1 MPLLRGLALAHW
13 LRLTVALNRQFIR
26 ARGAPMHVTSLPSGP
41 PFGRT
46 RSFAARVAWV
56 VVPSFL
62 AALPV
67 LLALFGGPEV
77 KQMRPD
83 ALGVAVWFVLLV
95 IAESHPVPLPRGG
108 TITIASVLDIGAI
121 LLFGPWI
128 AGALDLLTAIPAQ
141 LFLLRERPA
150 AAVLNGGIY
159 ASTTILAGC
168 AYLAAGG
175 ALGAPSPGDFLPIL
189 LAGALYYAVNTGWVS
204 LLVGAHT
211 QESARTIWRQQF
223 RDGLL
228 QHGLAIGFGL
238 LFAQVRVAAGIPGV
252 LLLVVPLF
260 LARYALRL
268 YADLREDLVSF
279 VRALSTALDA
289 VDPYTHRHSVR
300 VAGYSVR
307 VARHLALPES
317 EVEMIH
323 YAALVHDIG
332 KIAQR
337 PDVIRKPT
345 PLDDEERRLMMRHP
359 EAGAKIVE
367 QIRALR
373 GAAEMVRTH
382 HWRPDGKGYPPG
394 LTEAQVPLGA
404 RIIHV
409 CDAFDAMTSDR
420 PYRRGLPIERALSEL
435 CRHAGAQFDSE
446 IVAAL
451 VELHESGALDVVR
464 SGEEASAS
472 DLEFPEPEAR
482 EASR

>member
-1 MPLLRGLALAHW
+1 MKV
-13 LRLTVALNRQFIR
+13 T
-26 ARGAPMHVTSLPSGP
+26 TSLPTSR
-41 PFGRT
+41 PFARL
-46 RSFAARVAWV
+46 RSRAARLAWLV
-56 VVPSFL
+56 FPSFV

-67 LLALFGGPEV
+67 LLAIFGGEEV
-77 KQMRPD
+77 KQSHGD
-83 ALGVAVWFVLLV
+83 TIGIAVWFVLLLV
-95 IAESHPVPLPRGG
+95 AESHPVPLPRGG
-108 TITIASVLDIGAI
+108 TTTIASVLDVGAI

-128 AGALDLLTAIPAQ
+128 AGALDLVTAIPAQ
-141 LFLLRERPA
+141 LIMLRERPGA
-150 AAVLNGGIY
+150 AILNGGIY

-175 ALGAPSPGDFLPIL
+175 ALGAPRMTDFVPIL
-189 LAGALYYAVNTGWVS
+189 LAGALYYAVNTGWVC
-204 LLVGAHT
+204 LFVGANT
-211 QESARTIWRQQF
+211 QESPRTIWRQQF
-223 RDGLL
+223 RDGVFL
-228 QHGLAIGFGL
+228 HGLAVAFGL

-289 VDPYTHRHSVR
+289 VDPYTHKHSVR
-300 VAGYSVR
+300 VASYSVC
-307 VARHLALPES
+307 VARHLGLPEP

-345 PLDDEERRLMMRHP
+345 PLDDEERKLMMRHP

-367 QIRALR
+367 QIRALKA
-373 GAAEMVRTH
+373 AAEMVRTH

-394 LTEAQVPLGA
+394 LTALDVPLGA
-404 RIIHV
+404 RVIHV

-420 PYRRGLPIERALSEL
+420 PYRSGLPVARALSEL
-435 CRHAGAQFDSE
+435 HRHAGTQFDAE

-451 VELHESGALDVVR
+451 VELHEAGSLEVVR
-464 SGEEASAS
+464 NGSEEITPAPWMAPTGHRRGEGPASATQ
-472 DLEFPEPEAR
+472 PAAP
-482 EASR
+482 

>member
-1 MPLLRGLALAHW
+1 
-13 LRLTVALNRQFIR
+13 
-26 ARGAPMHVTSLPSGP
+26 MHVTTSLSYSTA
-41 PFGRT
+41 FA
-46 RSFAARVAWV
+46 RSRSIAARVAWF

-67 LLALFGGPEV
+67 LLALFGGAEV
-77 KQMRPD
+77 KQTRVDVSGM
-83 ALGVAVWFVLLV
+83 VVWFVLLV

-108 TITIASVLDIGAI
+108 TITIASVLDVGAI
-121 LLFGPWI
+121 LLFGPWV

-175 ALGAPSPGDFLPIL
+175 ALGAPRVQDFLPIL
-189 LAGALYYAVNTGWVS
+189 LAGSLYYAVNTGWVS

-211 QESARTIWRQQF
+211 QESPRTIWRQQF

-228 QHGLAIGFGL
+228 QQALAIGFGL

-252 LLLVVPLF
+252 LLLTVPLF

-268 YADLREDLVSF
+268 YADLREDLVGF

-345 PLDDEERRLMMRHP
+345 PLTHAERLLMMRHP
-359 EAGAKIVE
+359 EAGANIVG

-373 GAAEMVRTH
+373 AAAEMVRTH
-382 HWRPDGKGYPPG
+382 HWRPDGRGYPSG
-394 LTEAQVPLGA
+394 LTEAEVPLGA

-420 PYRRGLPIERALSEL
+420 SYRRGLPVSRALDEL
-435 CRHAGAQFDSE
+435 AAKAGTEFDEE

-451 VELHESGALDVVR
+451 VQLHEAGALDDVR
-464 SGEEASAS
+464 EAGAHA
-472 DLEFPEPEAR
+472 DEVFLAAAEPAVAAAPEPAAGAR
-482 EASR
+482 

>member
-1 MPLLRGLALAHW
+1 
-13 LRLTVALNRQFIR
+13 
-26 ARGAPMHVTSLPSGP
+26 MHVTRPSSSAIPVRPRSLAY
-41 PFGRT
+41 RI
-46 RSFAARVAWV
+46 ARF

-67 LLALFGGPEV
+67 LLAIFGGSEV
-77 KQMRPD
+77 KQTRPD
-83 ALGVAVWFVLLV
+83 LPGIAVWFVLLV

-108 TITIASVLDIGAI
+108 TITIASVLDVGAI

-128 AGALDLLTAIPAQ
+128 AGALDLITAIPAQ

-150 AAVLNGGIY
+150 AAILNGGIY
-159 ASTTILAGC
+159 ASTTILAGS

-175 ALGAPSPGDFLPIL
+175 GLGAPHFSDLVPIL
-189 LAGALYYAVNTGWVS
+189 LGGSLYYAVNTGWVS
-204 LLVGAHT
+204 LLVGANT
-211 QESARTIWRQQF
+211 RESARTIWRQQF
-223 RDGLL
+223 GDGLL

-289 VDPYTHRHSVR
+289 VDPYTHKHSVR
-300 VAGYSVR
+300 VAAYSVC

-367 QIRALR
+367 QIRALK
-373 GAAEMVRTH
+373 GAAVMVRTH
-382 HWRPDGKGYPPG
+382 HWRPDGKGYPVG
-394 LTEAQVPLGA
+394 LAESEVPLGA

-420 PYRRGLPIERALSEL
+420 PYRRGLPVERALAEL
-435 CRHAGAQFDSE
+435 QRHAGSQFDAS

-451 VELHESGALDVVR
+451 VSLHEAGALEVVR
-464 SGEEASAS
+464 NGNEESFEGHLQAA
-472 DLEFPEPEAR
+472 EPM
-482 EASR
+482 SRHS

>member
-1 MPLLRGLALAHW
+1 
-13 LRLTVALNRQFIR
+13 
-26 ARGAPMHVTSLPSGP
+26 MHVTTSLPSSSP
-41 PFGRT
+41 LQ
-46 RSFAARVAWV
+46 RSRSWAARVAWI

-77 KQMRPD
+77 KETRPD
-83 ALGVAVWFVLLV
+83 AIGVAVWFVLLV
-95 IAESHPVPLPRGG
+95 VAESHPVPLPRGG

-121 LLFGPWI
+121 LLFGPWV

-175 ALGAPSPGDFLPIL
+175 GLGAPQLGDLVPIL
-189 LAGALYYAVNTGWVS
+189 LAGSLYYMVNTGWVS

-228 QHGLAIGFGL
+228 QHALAIGFGL

-300 VAGYSVR
+300 VAAYSVR
-307 VARHLALPES
+307 VARHLARPEA

-345 PLDDEERRLMMRHP
+345 PLDDEERKLMMRHP

-394 LTEAQVPLGA
+394 LSESEVPLGA

-420 PYRRGLPIERALSEL
+420 PYRRGLPVARALGEL
-435 CRHAGAQFDSE
+435 RRHAGAQFDVE

-451 VELHESGALDVVR
+451 VQLHEAGALEVVR
-464 SGEEASAS
+464 HVEAA
-472 DLEFPEPEAR
+472 DGLAPAGQDPAP
-482 EASR
+482 ATPAATP

>member
-1 MPLLRGLALAHW
+1 
-13 LRLTVALNRQFIR
+13 
-26 ARGAPMHVTSLPSGP
+26 MHVTTSLPSSTA
-41 PFGRT
+41 FA
-46 RSFAARVAWV
+46 RSRSIAARVVWF

-77 KQMRPD
+77 KQTRPD
-83 ALGVAVWFVLLV
+83 LVGVAVWFVLLV
-95 IAESHPVPLPRGG
+95 VAESHPVPLPRGG
-108 TITIASVLDIGAI
+108 TITIASVLDVGAI
-121 LLFGPWI
+121 LLFGPWV

-159 ASTTILAGC
+159 ASTTILAGS

-175 ALGAPSPGDFLPIL
+175 ALGAPRFQDFLPIL

-211 QESARTIWRQQF
+211 RESPRTIWRQQF

-228 QHGLAIGFGL
+228 QHALAIGFGL
-238 LFAQVRVAAGIPGV
+238 LFAQVRVVAGIPGV
-252 LLLVVPLF
+252 LLLTVPLF
-260 LARYALRL
+260 LARYALQL
-268 YADLREDLVSF
+268 YADLREDLVGF

-345 PLDDEERRLMMRHP
+345 PLTEEERLLMMRHP

-373 GAAEMVRTH
+373 AAAEMVRTH
-382 HWRPDGKGYPPG
+382 HWRPDGEGYPSG
-394 LTEAQVPLGA
+394 LTEAEVPLGA

-420 PYRRGLPIERALSEL
+420 SYRRGLPVACALAEL
-435 CRHAGAQFDSE
+435 SAKAGTEFDE
-446 IVAAL
+446 DIVAAL
-451 VELHESGALDVVR
+451 VQLHEAGVLEDLRGA
-464 SGEEASAS
+464 GERA
-472 DLEFPEPEAR
+472 DEFFLPESSPEPR
-482 EASR
+482 

>member
-1 MPLLRGLALAHW
+1 
-13 LRLTVALNRQFIR
+13 
-26 ARGAPMHVTSLPSGP
+26 MHVTSLPSSTA
-41 PFGRT
+41 FA
-46 RSFAARVAWV
+46 RSRSIAAKIAWIV
-56 VVPSFL
+56 IPSFL

-77 KQMRPD
+77 KQTRPD
-83 ALGVAVWFVLLV
+83 PLGVGVWFILLV

-141 LFLLRERPA
+141 LFLLRERPSA
-150 AAVLNGGIY
+150 AILNGGIY
-159 ASTTILAGC
+159 ASTTILAGS

-175 ALGAPSPGDFLPIL
+175 TLGAPHLGNFLPIL
-189 LAGALYYAVNTGWVS
+189 IAGALYYAVNTGWVS
-204 LLVGAHT
+204 LVVGVNT
-211 QESARTIWRQQF
+211 QESPRTIWRQQF

-228 QHGLAIGFGL
+228 QHALAVGFGL

-252 LLLVVPLF
+252 LLLTVPLF

-268 YADLREDLVSF
+268 YADLREDLVGF

-345 PLDDEERRLMMRHP
+345 PLTEEERRLMMRHP

-373 GAAEMVRTH
+373 SAAEMVRTH
-382 HWRPDGKGYPPG
+382 HWRPDGKGYPSG
-394 LTEAQVPLGA
+394 LTEAEVPLGA

-420 PYRRGLPIERALSEL
+420 SYRRGLPVARALEEL
-435 CRHAGAQFDSE
+435 SAKAGTEFDE
-446 IVAAL
+446 DIVAAL
-451 VELHESGALDVVR
+451 VQLHGAGALDDVR
-464 SGEEASAS
+464 AGG
-472 DLEFPEPEAR
+472 EPEGDAALVFATEER
-482 EASR
+482 